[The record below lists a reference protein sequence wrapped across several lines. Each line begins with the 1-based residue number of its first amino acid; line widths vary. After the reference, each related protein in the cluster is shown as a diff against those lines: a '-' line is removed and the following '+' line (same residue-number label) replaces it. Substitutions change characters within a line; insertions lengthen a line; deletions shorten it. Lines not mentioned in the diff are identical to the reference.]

1 MIASDLLDDLL
12 KFRQER
18 QWEQFHTSK
27 NLSASIAIEAAE
39 LLECFQW
46 ATDDGLKT
54 LVVDEREA
62 IEREVA
68 DIAIFL
74 SYFCHDLDINL
85 DEVVRRKLEV
95 NRGKYPI
102 ELSWGSAKKYDR
114 L

>member
-1 MIASDLLDDLL
+1 MIS
-12 KFRQER
+12 R
-18 QWEQFHTSK
+18 
-27 NLSASIAIEAAE
+27 
-39 LLECFQW
+39 
-46 ATDDGLKT
+46 T
-54 LVVDEREA
+54 LVVHEREV

-74 SYFCHDLDINL
+74 SYLCHDLNINL

-102 ELSWGSAKKYDR
+102 ELSRGSAKKYDR